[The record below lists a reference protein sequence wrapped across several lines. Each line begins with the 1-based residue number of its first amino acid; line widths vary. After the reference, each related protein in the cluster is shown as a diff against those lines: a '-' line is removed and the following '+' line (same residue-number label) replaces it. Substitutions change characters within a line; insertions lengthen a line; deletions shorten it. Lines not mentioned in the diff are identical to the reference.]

1 MSARLRP
8 LLLLVLPLL
17 LAGIPVARAQP
28 VDLYTGS
35 AAVASQ
41 DEAERG
47 RVLGKALTSAL
58 VRASGDS
65 TLAADPRLPAQ
76 LEQASRWLQTYGY
89 RQEVEPGPGGAPQVR
104 EYLQARFDPA
114 GVQGALAALGR
125 GVWGERPRTLLWLV
139 IDDGSAR
146 RIAAASQ
153 VSALSAL
160 TRRAR
165 DRGIEVAL
173 PRMDAEDLARIDP
186 DTLWGGPSSS
196 ALAAASRYGTPVALV
211 VRLSRAGAGW
221 QARSSLVD
229 GGRPDDWSGT
239 FADASAALAAAAD
252 GLADRLAQRFAV
264 AAAERVVAQYEVAVA
279 GVDSPDDFARV
290 LSYLGTLSVVQSV
303 TPVGAEGSSL
313 SLAVTFTVGPA
324 RLRQVL
330 ALGGVL
336 AFEEGALAADRR
348 IALRLLR

>member
-17 LAGIPVARAQP
+17 LAGVQPVRAQSP
-28 VDLYTGS
+28 DLYTGT
-35 AAVASQ
+35 APVASQ

-47 RVLGKALTSAL
+47 RALGPALVSAL

-65 TLAADPRLPAQ
+65 TLAADPRLAAQ
-76 LEQASRWLQTYGY
+76 LESAPRWLQTFGY
-89 RQEVEPGPGGAPQVR
+89 RQEVEAGPGGTPQVR

-114 GVQGALAALGR
+114 GLQAALGALGR

-146 RIAAASQ
+146 RIAASTQ
-153 VSALSAL
+153 VSALGAL

-165 DRGIEVAL
+165 DRGIEIAL

-186 DTLWGGPSSS
+186 DTLWGGPSS
-196 ALAAASRYGTPVALV
+196 AGLAAAARYGTPVVLIA
-211 VRLSRAGAGW
+211 RLSRAGAGW
-221 QARSSLVD
+221 QARFSLVD

-239 FADASAALAAAAD
+239 FADANAALAAAAD

-264 AAAERVVAQYEVAVA
+264 AAAERVVAQYEVSVA

-290 LSYLGTLSVVQSV
+290 LSYLGTLSVVQSA
-303 TPVGAEGSSL
+303 TPIGAEGSSL

-348 IALRLLR
+348 IALRVLR